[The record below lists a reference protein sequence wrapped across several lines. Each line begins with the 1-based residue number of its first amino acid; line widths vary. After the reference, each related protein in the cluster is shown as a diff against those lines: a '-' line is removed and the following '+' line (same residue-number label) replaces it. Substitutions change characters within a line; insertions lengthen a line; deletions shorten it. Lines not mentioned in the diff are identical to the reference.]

1 MGAICEL
8 CGRDML
14 ESKGCAISKI
24 HIAGKVFKRIPVGG
38 PGDFLEGGPKDAR
51 CGDCGA
57 LVGHYHHWGCDCER
71 CPACGLQL
79 IGCGCED
86 VYAQGKK

>member
-14 ESKGCAISKI
+14 ESKGCAVSKI
-24 HIAGKVFKRIPVGG
+24 HVAGKVYKRIPVGG
-38 PGDFLEGGPKDAR
+38 QGDFLEGSPTDAR
-51 CGDCGA
+51 CHDCGA
-57 LVGHYHHWGCDCER
+57 LMGHYHHWGCDCER

-79 IGCGCED
+79 IVCDCED

>member
-38 PGDFLEGGPKDAR
+38 QGDFLEGSLRHQAF
-51 CGDCGA
+51 
-57 LVGHYHHWGCDCER
+57 
-71 CPACGLQL
+71 
-79 IGCGCED
+79 
-86 VYAQGKK
+86 

>member
-1 MGAICEL
+1 MNMGAIGEL
-8 CGRDML
+8 YGRDML

-51 CGDCGA
+51 
-57 LVGHYHHWGCDCER
+57 
-71 CPACGLQL
+71 P
-79 IGCGCED
+79 
-86 VYAQGKK
+86 GKA